1 MVKRYLSLLKPIGIP
16 AADYRFYLV
25 IHYGSLAGL
34 LIHALFILLFLLIG
48 VHSLAYFNVV
58 SVTIYALAF
67 IANRRGYQNFA
78 AMAGVSEVV
87 VHAVF
92 AVIVLG
98 LGSGFQYYILAIVPF
113 IFMNTR
119 WKMSQKA
126 IMLAVLYFVYSILLF
141 SYRQNGAYITLE
153 GVTQDVLNAWNI
165 LAIFLIFSVMA
176 YYYSK
181 STRLAEIELRRAN
194 KRWERLAA
202 IDDLTQLLNRRHMIN
217 RLESEMGRYKRNSKP
232 FTLVLAD
239 IDDFKAINDLYGH
252 DCGDFVL
259 QNVSNMLRSCLRRQ
273 DLVARWGGEEFL
285 ILLPETGLHA
295 GRLVAEKLRAKLG
308 AKSLYYKGFK
318 IDPTMTYGV
327 SLYTGGS
334 IDRAITY
341 ADRALYVGKSQGK
354 NCVVVAESPPLT
366 SGPEAET
373 RPGMLADFRGQVY
386 H

>member
-1 MVKRYLSLLKPIGIP
+1 MVKRYLSLLKPVGIP
-16 AADYRFYLV
+16 AEEYRFYLV

-34 LIHALFILLFLLIG
+34 LIHTLFILLFLWLG

-58 SVTIYALAF
+58 SVIIYLLVF
-67 IANRRGYQNFA
+67 IANRRGYHSFA
-78 AMAGVSEVV
+78 AMAGISEVV

-119 WKMSQKA
+119 WRIPLKA
-126 IMLAVLYFVYSILLF
+126 ILMAGLYIVYSALLF
-141 SYRQNGAYITLE
+141 FYRQNGALINLDM
-153 GVTQDVLNAWNI
+153 VTQDVLNAWNI

-181 STRLAEIELRRAN
+181 ATRLAERELRQAN

-202 IDDLTQLLNRRHMIN
+202 VDDLTQLLNRRHMVN
-217 RLESEMGRYKRNSKP
+217 RLQSEVGRYERNGKP

-259 QNVSNMLRSCLRRQ
+259 QNVSRLLRSCLRRQ

-295 GRLVAEKLRAKLG
+295 GRLVAEKLRTKLG
-308 AKSLYYKGFK
+308 AKSLFYKGFK

-327 SLYTGGS
+327 SLYAGGS

-341 ADRALYVGKSQGK
+341 ADRALYVGKKQGK

>member
-1 MVKRYLSLLKPIGIP
+1 MVKRYLRLLRPAAIP
-16 AADYRFYLV
+16 ADDYRFYLV
-25 IHYGSLAGL
+25 IHYGCLAGL
-34 LIHALFILLFLLIG
+34 LIHALFILLFLWIG

-58 SVTIYALAF
+58 SVFIYTLAF
-67 IANRRGYQNFA
+67 TANRRGYHNFA
-78 AMAGVSEVV
+78 AIAGVSEVV
-87 VHAVF
+87 VHTVF

-119 WKMSQKA
+119 WQIPQKA
-126 IMLAVLYFVYSILLF
+126 ILLGALYFVYSALLF
-141 SYRQNGAYITLE
+141 FYRQNGAYITLD
-153 GVTQDVLNAWNI
+153 VLTQDVLNAWNI

-176 YYYSK
+176 YYYGK
-181 STRLAEIELRRAN
+181 ATQLAEIELRQAN

-202 IDDLTQLLNRRHMIN
+202 IDDLTQLLNRRHMVS
-217 RLESEMGRYKRNSKP
+217 RLESEVSRFKRNNKP
-232 FTLVLAD
+232 FSLVLAD

-259 QNVSNMLRSCLRRQ
+259 QKVSTLLRNCLRRQ

-318 IDPTMTYGV
+318 IDATMTYGV

-334 IDRAITY
+334 IDRVITY